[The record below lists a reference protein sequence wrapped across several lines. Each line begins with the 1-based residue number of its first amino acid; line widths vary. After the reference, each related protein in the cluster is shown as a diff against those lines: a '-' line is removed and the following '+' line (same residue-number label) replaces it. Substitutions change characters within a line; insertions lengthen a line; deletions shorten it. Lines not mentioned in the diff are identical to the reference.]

1 MTSTQPNKGA
11 GQRRPIEQFNTVRTQ
26 PALGQAAPAATS
38 ATTLYTCP
46 VQRTARGRVFIS
58 EQGGSSATYRLSLR
72 PDGDAQADKHY
83 LVYDR
88 SLAANDDEHTVEL
101 FLDTTDVLTVYA
113 STGDLNF
120 SFIGQTEPK
129 DRP

>member
-1 MTSTQPNKGA
+1 MSEQIRTS
-11 GQRRPIEQFNTVRTQ
+11 EQVRTQ
-26 PALGQAAPAATS
+26 PALGQAAPAATT

-46 VQRTARGRVFIS
+46 KKRSAKGRILVC
-58 EQGGSSATYRLSLR
+58 EQGGSSATYRISHR

-88 SLAANDDEHTVEL
+88 NLAANDDEHTVEL
-101 FLDTTDVLTVYA
+101 TLDEDDVLTVYA

-120 SFIGQTEPK
+120 NFNGETEPK
-129 DRP
+129 DIT